1 VTGGGKCCTTLLK
14 VFTNRLSSKLLK
26 EALMLLCLALHLH
39 RNMEGGIV
47 RHGIYSLNERERM
60 GSCCQ
65 LEDGS

>member
-1 VTGGGKCCTTLLK
+1 
-14 VFTNRLSSKLLK
+14 
-26 EALMLLCLALHLH
+26 MLLCLALHLH

-47 RHGIYSLNERERM
+47 RHGIYSLSEREGM